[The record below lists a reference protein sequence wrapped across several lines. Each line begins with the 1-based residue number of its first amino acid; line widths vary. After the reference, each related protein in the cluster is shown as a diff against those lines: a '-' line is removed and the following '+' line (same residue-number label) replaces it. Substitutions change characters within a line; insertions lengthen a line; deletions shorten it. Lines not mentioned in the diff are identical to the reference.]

1 MKVTALLLSLLF
13 SGALAAPAIVW
24 KNDATDSVIHS
35 SEPVEASLL
44 LSQVNAPRQEST
56 LAAAIFL
63 VDRHDDGSEQLS
75 ALASSGALPGVS
87 SKYANAHSIHHAVTG
102 LESPFKVA
110 GDLKSAAADSSRVM
124 KISLEEFNRKLASKD
139 EDGHS
144 QRSRALH
151 NADMLVVDCK
161 SRDAAKI
168 DEAVVSAIESESVKN
183 VILAG
188 IRSIEETKD
197 ARRLLAMQKT
207 PTTVNAPRRRL
218 EDADEQNDDAAGNG
232 NGDMEGVYY
241 VYATPNIFAGILFIL
256 FFSFIAFTGINCMG
270 QIAGQDVFVHK
281 MPPVGR
287 EA

>member
-24 KNDATDSVIHS
+24 KSDASDSVVHS
-35 SEPVEASLL
+35 SEPLDAFSL
-44 LSQVNAPRQEST
+44 LSQVNTPRQESK
-56 LAAAIFL
+56 LAAAVFV
-63 VDRHDDGSEQLS
+63 VDRNDDGSERLS
-75 ALASSGALPGVS
+75 ELASSGALPGVS
-87 SKYANAHSIHHAVTG
+87 SKYTSAHSIHHAVNG
-102 LESPFKVA
+102 LESSFKVA
-110 GDLKSAAADSSRVM
+110 GDLKSAAADSSRVL
-124 KISLEEFNRKLASKD
+124 KISLEEFNRKLASND
-139 EDGHS
+139 EESNS

-151 NADMLVVDCK
+151 NADMLVVDCNG
-161 SRDAAKI
+161 RDAAKI

-188 IRSIEETKD
+188 IRSVEETKH
-197 ARRLLAMQKT
+197 ARRLLAMQKA

-218 EDADEQNDDAAGNG
+218 EDADEQNDDAAANG
-232 NGDMEGVYY
+232 NDDMEGVYY

-256 FFSFIAFTGINCMG
+256 FFSFIAWTGINCMG